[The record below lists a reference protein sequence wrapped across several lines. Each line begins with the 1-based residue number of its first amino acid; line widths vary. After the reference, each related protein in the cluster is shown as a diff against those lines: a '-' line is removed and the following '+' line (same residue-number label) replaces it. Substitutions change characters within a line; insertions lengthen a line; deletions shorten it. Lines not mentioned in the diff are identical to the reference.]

1 MHRSGTSAFARG
13 LQALGVY
20 IGDDFLAPQPDNP
33 TGFWEDR
40 HVYELNEHLLRA
52 LGTSWFSPAPIDR
65 FRFDDPQVRVL
76 RNEARDYLADSFTRH
91 PVWGFKDPRA
101 IRLLPF
107 WRPILHELRA
117 EDTYV
122 IAVRHPMS
130 VAASLQH
137 RQWMDAETAHLLWLS
152 HLVPYAHQIADRP
165 FVVVDY
171 DLFVADPRAQL
182 ARIVAKLQL
191 TPPDAGEIE
200 RFLADFLDEN
210 LRHSVYSRYDCAG
223 DRAAMRL
230 SAEAYLWLYEL
241 ASDRIDPDRSAFW
254 PVWANLAT
262 ELDRLLRARERAAA
276 AACA

>member
-20 IGDDFLAPQPDNP
+20 IGDDFLPPQPDNP

-40 HVYELNEHLLRA
+40 HVYEINERVLRA

-65 FRFDDPQVRVL
+65 FRFDDPQVGPL
-76 RNEARDYLADSFTRH
+76 RDEARDYLAEHFTRH

-117 EDTYV
+117 DDAYV

-130 VAASLQH
+130 VAASLQQ

-152 HLVPYAHQIADRP
+152 HMVPYTHQIADRP

-191 TPPDAGEIE
+191 TMPDPAEIE
-200 RFLADFLDEN
+200 TFLGSFLDEN
-210 LRHSVYSRYDCAG
+210 LRHSVYSRYDSGAG
-223 DRAAMRL
+223 RAATRL

-241 ASDRIDPDRSAFW
+241 ASDRIDPGSSAFW
-254 PVWANLAT
+254 PVWANLGAA
-262 ELDRLLRARERAAA
+262 LDRLLRARERAAD